1 MAALLPTGQHPLMTF
16 RIGHSTATALRSPPP
31 PRRPRP
37 APMTGTLY
45 RTRRIG
51 LVVAAALYAWVGISA
66 HGIRRILG
74 LPGAL
79 LILGALAVTS
89 RSRAVAAVLLLLGA
103 LPLAVSSWWSSAAT
117 PLLAV
122 LRVLP
127 GWPQRS
133 RTTGAK
139 TLPG

>member
-1 MAALLPTGQHPLMTF
+1 
-16 RIGHSTATALRSPPP
+16 
-31 PRRPRP
+31 
-37 APMTGTLY
+37 MTGTLH
-45 RTRRIG
+45 RTWRIG
-51 LVVAAALYAWVGISA
+51 LVVAADLYAWVGISA
-66 HGIRRILG
+66 HGINRILG

-79 LILGALAVTS
+79 LILGALAVTP

-103 LPLAVSSWWSSAAT
+103 LPLAVSTWWSVAT

-122 LRVLP
+122 LCLLL
-127 GWPQRS
+127 GWSQRS